1 MVLLQPC
8 GTSMNSL
15 ISPRDL
21 KTTYMDEAST
31 ILYLYLKSW
40 ITLSRDIYMHKPF

>member
-1 MVLLQPC
+1 
-8 GTSMNSL
+8 MNSL